1 MPTKVH
7 RLRIVL
13 FLSLQLLTMMFGL
26 HSGSVPVIQLRS
38 LSRTHNGMS
47 AWARGLH
54 TDAEILSVSNRGLSL
69 SRSADFV
76 SLIGGYSQCE
86 SHILNEDSSLEK
98 LNWMVNKWPSSLVE
112 AHPFFLKTMSSAKHW
127 PASNYTICIA
137 ILLESRLNTWHPLV
151 NNGWVKRTPSI
162 GKCQE
167 AQTILGISR
176 GEIENHEIRKTCLKT
191 DFIAT
196 EILEGSLFLCKG
208 IPTSNKKL

>member
-1 MPTKVH
+1 MPVRCDSDSYSNSQRKVLLGTATMPTKVH

-47 AWARGLH
+47 AWARSLH
-54 TDAEILSVSNRGLSL
+54 TDAEILSVSNRVLSL

-98 LNWMVNKWPSSLVE
+98 LNWMVNKWPPSLVE
-112 AHPFFLKTMSSAKHW
+112 AHRFSQ
-127 PASNYTICIA
+127 
-137 ILLESRLNTWHPLV
+137 
-151 NNGWVKRTPSI
+151 NNV
-162 GKCQE
+162 
-167 AQTILGISR
+167 
-176 GEIENHEIRKTCLKT
+176 
-191 DFIAT
+191 
-196 EILEGSLFLCKG
+196 LCKTLAC
-208 IPTSNKKL
+208 IELYDLHSNSSWKQVKYLTFTCKQWLG

>member
-1 MPTKVH
+1 MPVRCDSDSYSNSQRKVLLGTATMPTKVH

-76 SLIGGYSQCE
+76 SRLIGRYSQCE
-86 SHILNEDSSLEK
+86 SHPQ
-98 LNWMVNKWPSSLVE
+98 WG
-112 AHPFFLKTMSSAKHW
+112 FLIRKAQLDGKQM
-127 PASNYTICIA
+127 A
-137 ILLESRLNTWHPLV
+137 IV
-151 NNGWVKRTPSI
+151 
-162 GKCQE
+162 
-167 AQTILGISR
+167 ISR
-176 GEIENHEIRKTCLKT
+176 SSSFFSQNNV
-191 DFIAT
+191 
-196 EILEGSLFLCKG
+196 LCKTLAC
-208 IPTSNKKL
+208 IELYDLHSNSSWKQVKYLASTCKQWLG